1 MSGSPMARQ
10 LAPGVFMLCSGRP
23 ACGPVSLL
31 AQEAGRFYRRFPPA
45 LLFGE
50 RPQDLFRLV
59 LFRKRTHV
67 QKGVKNESF
76 DPDDKGARIGVPER
90 KDLRSNINFFRKC
103 RFQLKRRLSH
113 FRVRFFHLNRGLNRL
128 FQINRR
134 PIALSSSKNHTQS
147 ERREFVGHQ
156 PEQSVR
162 LTIPFPF
169 GLVSAVPRTMIFHL
183 KSATKLGPQMVYEL
197 NEKSTI

>member
-1 MSGSPMARQ
+1 MAGSPMARQ
-10 LAPGVFMLCSGRP
+10 LAPGVFMFCSGRP

-90 KDLRSNINFFRKC
+90 KDLRSNINFFRKGAEC
-103 RFQLKRRLSH
+103 SVVQFAPAEEIEDFFVLRVGRLALNAKEHCIFVRPCVAQRFTAERRLGFLEKESGGS
-113 FRVRFFHLNRGLNRL
+113 RGTD
-128 FQINRR
+128 
-134 PIALSSSKNHTQS
+134 P
-147 ERREFVGHQ
+147 
-156 PEQSVR
+156 
-162 LTIPFPF
+162 
-169 GLVSAVPRTMIFHL
+169 
-183 KSATKLGPQMVYEL
+183 
-197 NEKSTI
+197 